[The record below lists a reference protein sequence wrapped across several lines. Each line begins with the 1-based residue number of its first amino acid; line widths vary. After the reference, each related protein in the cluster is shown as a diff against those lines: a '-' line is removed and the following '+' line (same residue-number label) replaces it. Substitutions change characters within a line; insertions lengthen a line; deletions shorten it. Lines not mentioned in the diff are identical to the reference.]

1 MDDAEYIYKQDVKE
15 KAITARSS
23 HKYGSSRRRRC
34 GLSSDNLTRKEWERM
49 NGPVHTLKP
58 DEALSWDRFRALPRS
73 LQQDYIKHILSKF
86 KVGPVALGRM
96 FGVSEAYCG
105 DYLKKQLG
113 VTFQGRTT
121 RQETL
126 RFLNT
131 YCPERGPVCADKKK
145 HRAHTSLFDLLR
157 RLLAR
162 GYRRKAARSF
172 PRGGRG
178 LGYGRYFCY

>member
-86 KVGPVALGRM
+86 KVGPAALGRM

-105 DYLKKQLG
+105 GLPQKAARYHLPGTHDPTGDLALPRRLSPRP
-113 VTFQGRTT
+113 RTGLR
-121 RQETL
+121 RQ
-126 RFLNT
+126 
-131 YCPERGPVCADKKK
+131 K
-145 HRAHTSLFDLLR
+145 HRAHASLADLLR
-157 RLLAR
+157 RLFAR

-172 PRGGRG
+172 PRGCGG
-178 LGYGRYFCY
+178 LGYGRYFCC

>member
-73 LQQDYIKHILSKF
+73 LQQDYIKHTMISWIRL
-86 KVGPVALGRM
+86 
-96 FGVSEAYCG
+96 
-105 DYLKKQLG
+105 
-113 VTFQGRTT
+113 
-121 RQETL
+121 
-126 RFLNT
+126 
-131 YCPERGPVCADKKK
+131 
-145 HRAHTSLFDLLR
+145 LLR
-157 RLLAR
+157 AT
-162 GYRRKAARSF
+162 
-172 PRGGRG
+172 
-178 LGYGRYFCY
+178 

>member
-86 KVGPVALGRM
+86 KVGPAALGRM

-105 DYLKKQLG
+105 DYLKKNSSVSLSRDARPDRRPCASS
-113 VTFQGRTT
+113 TPIDPT
-121 RQETL
+121 ED
-126 RFLNT
+126 RFAPT
-131 YCPERGPVCADKKK
+131 KKTPSS
-145 HRAHTSLFDLLR
+145 RESR
-157 RLLAR
+157 
-162 GYRRKAARSF
+162 
-172 PRGGRG
+172 
-178 LGYGRYFCY
+178 